1 MIQWLLEKTARLA
14 QYGQGIGAAGRPGA
28 RADKSVLRRVKR
40 AGEKPLV
47 IFDVGANR
55 GDYVQLALVQFANQP
70 LMIHAFEPSAAAF
83 AELSRRWAARNEVV
97 LSNTALGS
105 EAGERTLYCDVA
117 GSELGSL
124 YQRLIE
130 HHDLHL
136 TSRELV
142 RVETLDAYCAAH
154 GIERIHLLK
163 LDVEGHELEVLR
175 GAGRMLEQKRIAM
188 VSFEFGGANVDA
200 RTFLRDFFQFFAA
213 RQMQL
218 ARVNPLGGLH
228 PIPRYHEGLEQF
240 RTTTFV
246 ASMTPVRV
254 G

>member
-142 RVETLDAYCAAH
+142 RVETLDGYCAAH

-188 VSFEFGGANVDA
+188 VSFEFGGCNVDA
-200 RTFLRDFFQFFAA
+200 RTFVRDFFQLFTAYKM
-213 RQMQL
+213 QM
-218 ARVNPLGGLH
+218 ARVTALGAFR
-228 PIPRYHEGLEQF
+228 PISKYGEALEQF
-240 RTTTFV
+240 RTTCFV
-246 ASMTPVRV
+246 AW
-254 G
+254 